1 MTSNEERKP
10 LLIRPTK
17 SMWTFLKKKSI
28 QEERSVNAI
37 VCECLE
43 KFKQNYNR
51 KVDIK

>member
-1 MTSNEERKP
+1 MTSKEEIKP

-28 QEERSVNAI
+28 KEERSVNAI

-43 KFKQNYNR
+43 KYKEEC
-51 KVDIK
+51 KKKIAII